1 MAMHL
6 ERAFITTTRYSAK
19 GKKTSNTSS
28 LRAAKEK
35 HEKWLISQGL
45 SSDKLVKSTKS
56 ITAFPDYKTKE
67 NAKLSNNIAVK
78 GGFKN
83 GVLDN
88 LHKESPEVQKA
99 ILEKAKRT
107 APAYSK
113 GAYQYITDGANLSDL
128 GKKK

>member
-1 MAMHL
+1 MTMHL
-6 ERAFITTTRYSAK
+6 ERAFITTTRYSSK
-19 GKKTSNTSS
+19 GKKVPNTSS
-28 LRAAKEK
+28 QRSAREK
-35 HEKWLISQGL
+35 HEQWLRSQGL
-45 SSDKLVKSTKS
+45 ALDQLSKKERQV
-56 ITAFPDYKTKE
+56 TALPDYKVKE
-67 NAKLSNNIAVK
+67 NAKLGNNIAVK

-83 GVLDN
+83 GVMDN
-88 LHKESPEVQKA
+88 LHKETPAVQRA